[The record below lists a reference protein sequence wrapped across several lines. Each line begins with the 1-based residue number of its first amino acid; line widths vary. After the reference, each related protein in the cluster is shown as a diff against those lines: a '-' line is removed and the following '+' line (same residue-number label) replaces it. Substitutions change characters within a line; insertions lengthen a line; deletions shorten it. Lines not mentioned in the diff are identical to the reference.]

1 MKRRL
6 LLAGVLALATS
17 LLVACGGGA
26 QQWKTTNI
34 TGVMPDLKFTLTD
47 ENGKAVHADA
57 YRGKVKVMYFGYTHC
72 PDICPL
78 TLSTVGRAVSQLG
91 DQADGVRVLFV
102 SVDPKRDPPKV
113 LKEYTQ
119 AFGPEF
125 VGLTGTQDQLKAL
138 SKRYRVSYSYAE
150 PDANGEYAVNH
161 SSAVFVF
168 DKNGDVRLLMN
179 RSDGVDAM
187 AHDLAQLINA
197 S

>member
-1 MKRRL
+1 MKRTLLLTSLLGLVTL
-6 LLAGVLALATS
+6 LLA
-17 LLVACGGGA
+17 ACGGGT

-47 ENGKAVHADA
+47 ENGKTVHADA
-57 YRGKVKVMYFGYTHC
+57 WRGKVKLMYFGYAHC

-78 TLSTVGRAVSQLG
+78 TLATVGRAISQLG
-91 DQADGVRVLFV
+91 DQSDAVRVLFV
-102 SVDPKRDPPKV
+102 SVDPKRDPPPV

-138 SKRYRVSYSYAE
+138 SKRYRVSYSYGE

-179 RSDGVDAM
+179 REDGADAM
-187 AHDLAQLINA
+187 AHDLRQLVNA